1 MREITVVAYNPKWP
15 QMFEQ
20 EAKNLKEIFGE
31 LAIAIH
37 HKGSTS
43 VPNLMAKPIIDIT
56 VEVGDI
62 AKVDQLNQALSAIGY
77 QPHGEYGMP
86 LRRFFTKGD
95 PRSYHLHVWDK
106 GHAEI
111 EKDLLF
117 RDTLIQNPHAR
128 LAYENLKQKLCTQH
142 QFEPDKYTMG
152 KDRLIKEILRA
163 ANYNG
168 LSMVFVLMDLETE
181 KQAYRKFMDEEP
193 IQDRSLVIS
202 QGVNFIGAVSLNK
215 KEDIDRKVITCAHEQ
230 AEQLI
235 ARWAE
240 TRSLTLP

>member
-1 MREITVVAYNPKWP
+1 MHEITVVAYNPKWP

-31 LAIAIH
+31 LAINIH

-56 VEVGDI
+56 IEVDDI
-62 AKVDQLNQALSAIGY
+62 AMVDQLNQALSAIGY
-77 QPHGEYGMP
+77 NAHGEYGMP

-117 RDTLIQNPHAR
+117 RETLIQNQPAR
-128 LAYENLKQKLCTQH
+128 IAYECLKQKLCEQH
-142 QFEPDKYTMG
+142 RFEPDKYTLG
-152 KDRLIKEILRA
+152 KDRLVKEILRA

-168 LSMVFVLMDLETE
+168 LSMVFVLMDSEAE
-181 KQAYRKFMDEEP
+181 KQAYRKFMEKEP

-202 QGVNFIGAVSLNK
+202 QGVNFIGAVSLNEK
-215 KEDIDRKVITCAHEQ
+215 GDIDQKVISCAHEQ
-230 AEQLI
+230 AERLI
-235 ARWAE
+235 ARWFE
-240 TRSLTLP
+240 TRTLPRL